1 MDYRGCASAS
11 RAEYCDFRSRL
22 REVPYAESDCVFGG
36 TLWGPHLHRA
46 TADLSLDRRGSHR
59 RNESEFYFFR
69 RSLRTACQFK
79 RSASALTSARSKN
92 AVRFTF
98 SCGRISR
105 KSPRIRRIT
114 LVARFHFFR
123 HSAGITIRPRSSI
136 FFQDCAH
143 GIYPTICPT
152 FRITVKWSTGVISIG
167 SRSAA
172 LPGAPTIGS
181 NFRLI
186 PHPPIL
192 KYATPLRAPR
202 MAEKKSR
209 AAPRK
214 IKDKWKAKVWYNL
227 LAPEMFNRQVL
238 GETPTD
244 TPDKLVGRVTEVTVQ
259 DLTGD
264 FSKMHIKLQFRV
276 NQVQGQDA
284 LTQFVGHDMTS
295 DYIRRLTRRKRTRT
309 DLTVDV
315 VTKDHWNVRVKPM
328 AITDRR
334 IQTSKQRII
343 RTIMAKLVADVAAK
357 QSIGEFVK
365 GVISGD
371 LAKTIAQGCKPIH
384 PVSRVEVRKS
394 EVWAMGEVPPPA
406 EPPAAE
412 APSPA
417 PPAPEEPAPA
427 PSPAP
432 APEELTPEELP
443 PDEI

>member
-1 MDYRGCASAS
+1 MAST
-11 RAEYCDFRSRL
+11 R
-22 REVPYAESDCVFGG
+22 V
-36 TLWGPHLHRA
+36 
-46 TADLSLDRRGSHR
+46 
-59 RNESEFYFFR
+59 FR
-69 RSLRTACQFK
+69 RSCRTC
-79 RSASALTSARSKN
+79 
-92 AVRFTF
+92 
-98 SCGRISR
+98 C
-105 KSPRIRRIT
+105 T
-114 LVARFHFFR
+114 LK
-123 HSAGITIRPRSSI
+123 
-136 FFQDCAH
+136 
-143 GIYPTICPT
+143 YPT
-152 FRITVKWSTGVISIG
+152 S
-167 SRSAA
+167 
-172 LPGAPTIGS
+172 LP
-181 NFRLI
+181 
-186 PHPPIL
+186 
-192 KYATPLRAPR
+192 APR

-209 AAPRK
+209 AAARK

-227 LAPEMFNRQVL
+227 LAPEMFNKQLL

-276 NQVQGQDA
+276 SQVQGQDA

-334 IQTSKQRII
+334 IQTSKQRVI

-371 LAKTIAQGCKPIH
+371 LAKTITQGCKPIH

-394 EVWAMGEVPPPA
+394 EVWAMGEIPPPA
-406 EPPAAE
+406 EAPPAAPE
-412 APSPA
+412 APAPA
-417 PPAPEEPAPA
+417 PPPGAPAPQPPAPEPE
-427 PSPAP
+427 P